1 MVGLYAKD
9 KDREWVCLGRDL
21 NPQNCL
27 PPLPPFEVLIQHKRS
42 GRILTAEILL
52 EMEERNLTL

>member
-1 MVGLYAKD
+1 MGLFRA
-9 KDREWVCLGRDL
+9 RPES
-21 NPQNCL
+21 PEL
-27 PPLPPFEVLIQHKRS
+27 PAPHPFEVLIQHKRS